1 MTTRARIRPSRVTKS
16 AKTRRVRAR
25 TQGGEAVS
33 GIPLFMRTALR
44 GLRMNRLL
52 NVFLQAFKIRLYL
65 RVIFQYVIAY
75 VEDLFD
81 PGMFQCLIPI

>member
-1 MTTRARIRPSRVTKS
+1 MFS
-16 AKTRRVRAR
+16 
-25 TQGGEAVS
+25 EAAS

-44 GLRMNRLL
+44 GLRLNRLL
-52 NVFLQAFKIRLYL
+52 NVFLQAFKIRLYF